1 MKLTADYHTHTIF
14 SHGKGCVADNVEAA
28 ISRGLNTIGITDH
41 SVGHAL
47 YGVKRR
53 ELGNYLNSI
62 VQAKETYAGRIDV
75 KTGMELNL
83 TGLSGSFDLPEGDFD
98 VLILGYHKA
107 AWCADLKTA
116 WTFFRGKR
124 VDAITQG
131 YVNALKTGR
140 ITIVSHPG
148 YGVPVNYRLLARAC
162 ADYGVLF
169 EINEKHTDLKPEDIA
184 EAAAEPVRF
193 VLSSDAHR
201 PEDVGSV
208 PRALEFVQRTGL
220 SPARIVNIT
229 ED

>member
-1 MKLTADYHTHTIF
+1 MKLTGDYHTHTTF
-14 SHGKGCVADNVEAA
+14 SHGTGSVTDNAEAA
-28 ISRGLNTIGITDH
+28 LARGLTFIGITDH
-41 SVGHAL
+41 SVSHAL
-47 YGVKRR
+47 YGVKRG
-53 ELGNYLNSI
+53 ELGNYLDSI
-62 VQAKETYAGRIDV
+62 TRAKETYAGRVAV
-75 KTGMELNL
+75 KSGIELNL
-83 TGLSGSFDLPEGDFD
+83 TGLGGSFDLPEGAFD

-131 YVNALKTGR
+131 YVAALKTGR

-162 ADYGVLF
+162 ADSGAFF
-169 EINEKHTDLKPEDIA
+169 ELNEKHGLTA
-184 EAAAEPVRF
+184 EALSEAAVEPVKF

-201 PEDVGSV
+201 PEDVGCA
-208 PRALEFVQRTGL
+208 PQAMALAQGAGL
-220 SPARIVNIT
+220 SPSRIANIT